1 MLANWN
7 SFFFFGKQRTKG
19 NFYSYAIC
27 FCVCVCVNIHVCH
40 TQTFTYVYVWGKI
53 TIFISDGP
61 RHRLLPTLRIVC
73 AGSLSKANSEIK
85 AHKFILANCWN
96 KRKQASGQWVR
107 EPTRYLFIFV
117 SLSLRLLTELL
128 AWLSETQNAAHT
140 HLSCGDCQQIVSSLK
155 CFSLSSA
162 TLHFNFLYTYP
173 PPFPGLLQLPLA
185 IVIQSVDFNLI
196 AAVCCWPYFMGSGL
210 MKFV

>member
-1 MLANWN
+1 MLAHLHTHTQRTHINCQLCWPTEIP
-7 SFFFFGKQRTKG
+7 SFFFGKQRTKG

-27 FCVCVCVNIHVCH
+27 FCVCVCVCVNIHVCH
-40 TQTFTYVYVWGKI
+40 TQTFTYVYVCGKI

-107 EPTRYLFIFV
+107 EPTRYLFILF
-117 SLSLRLLTELL
+117 LSR
-128 AWLSETQNAAHT
+128 W
-140 HLSCGDCQQIVSSLK
+140 V
-155 CFSLSSA
+155 F
-162 TLHFNFLYTYP
+162 
-173 PPFPGLLQLPLA
+173 
-185 IVIQSVDFNLI
+185 
-196 AAVCCWPYFMGSGL
+196 
-210 MKFV
+210 